1 MLILLADNGTDVLN
15 LAGAMSLV
23 ATAGSVTI
31 ASPGS
36 VSLGD
41 VTASG
46 TSITLFEDAS
56 TSLANIQTP
65 GSLVVTSSGSITDVV
80 GANIQATT
88 LNAIAGTFILLADNA
103 TDVLNLSGAVSLVAT
118 AGSVTIAG
126 PGSVS
131 LGDITASGTSI
142 TLFEDANTSLASLQT
157 PGSLAVTSSGAI
169 TDIAGANIQAGTL
182 NATAGTFLLLADN
195 ATDVLNLSGAVSL
208 VATTGSVTIASPG
221 SVSLGDITA
230 SGTSITLFE
239 DASTSLASLQTPGS
253 LAVTSSASIIDIAG
267 ANIQAATWNA
277 TAGTFVLLADN
288 AKDQIAILGKTLFTA
303 AGTIDI
309 SSLGV
314 ANFGTVGFV
323 GQAVRLSEDSGT
335 HLDGL
340 QVASLSIQSRDSIT
354 QSGLDTG
361 AGTSILSING
371 PLDLSLADSPG
382 YVDLLRASADPTL
395 NTSVGRLLD
404 NRIHGVVTADGV
416 DGNFALRNA
425 SGQARIGLLEGRFQD
440 LTLWHTSNAIALV
453 DQGYKVD
460 GNFIAIAG
468 VDVSVAAPFTNNP
481 IDRIVAPLATIT
493 DSASRINVLGNANF
507 LAAGSIGLSDQ
518 IDEQLRVSSGVT
530 SLVSLGGSRIFL
542 GGSGTVVLSAVGAS
556 SSSISGGQK
565 GDVEL
570 RLSSSV
576 LLTNPTMPRP
586 DGHILDFTTA
596 NLSLGV
602 QGNLGTT
609 PGTRMDIAG
618 NLTGV
623 ADGAINIANSSFE
636 ILRVDGTTNLSSTSG
651 SIRMGQSGTL
661 QLQDVTWSANA
672 GSIEVGGQGDT
683 SLGLIEAYAL
693 QISIQEDRDMLVVAA
708 IASNQISL
716 ASSNSIVNTQAYDP
730 TGGQGIATNLLTLDA
745 GTFAHL
751 GPVSVNALQ
760 ASVQANSRLSEN
772 GLFVLNALADRI
784 GQSYLDSVNQNLP
797 FGITVSE
804 QLLSGESLTELRMR
818 ASFIQSFARDYGLFI
833 QNDRLLTVH
842 GINSIG
848 DGVRIYVETVGASD
862 LVLEGAVVQQ
872 FTNQD
877 PGGVVLIAGGQV
889 VIGPLGGVQ
898 IQSAV
903 SDASTVRSVLQVK
916 LVASAFD
923 AGQGPIGYQSTRDVL
938 YSSDAFADS
947 GTQNVLQR
955 VSTQLGV
962 ASEAGFQT
970 LIRYAD
976 GSSQLFDENQ
986 ELDASLRSGIP
997 GSLRPGTIE
1006 AHVATQGDAA
1016 VTERAIPFEDTF
1028 LGSQQTMPTIAIF
1041 RRSAEFFIFEQ
1052 AGQSDATVLR
1062 IDGIPFADPV
1072 NGVLSPG
1079 RKISLPMTTEI
1090 VITPTILIEP
1100 IRDGILTPTNYLM
1113 NNSDVEPSILSD
1125 AKFEVFIVKVGF
1137 EDADRDGQPSD
1148 RELPARSEIQIMKI
1162 LESREEIPN
1171 EATAE
1176 KSAELSM
1183 TLKAGEPKMQTQEIK
1198 SNQVPTPNQ
1207 IQSWID
1213 EYRNDPSKPSGAYAV
1228 ILIDSVS
1235 GAKVLKVFAVRD
1247 FDSPSPQDQDS
1258 SVNDASPTPLQP
1270 ITPEGDDQPAPNK
1283 ALLKENKSTS
1293 MMLTEDAL
1301 TKLAECESETQEGT
1315 ALGLT
1320 AGSILIATKDQ
1331 TCRFGKIARRIRKA
1345 RLTGTGIPH
1354 E

>member
-1 MLILLADNGTDVLN
+1 M
-15 LAGAMSLV
+15 
-23 ATAGSVTI
+23 
-31 ASPGS
+31 
-36 VSLGD
+36 
-41 VTASG
+41 
-46 TSITLFEDAS
+46 
-56 TSLANIQTP
+56 
-65 GSLVVTSSGSITDVV
+65 
-80 GANIQATT
+80 
-88 LNAIAGTFILLADNA
+88 LADNA
-103 TDVLNLSGAVSLVAT
+103 TDVLNLSDAVSLVAT
-118 AGSVTIAG
+118 AGSVAIAG

-142 TLFEDANTSLASLQT
+142 TLFEDANTSLANIQT
-157 PGSLAVTSSGAI
+157 PGSFAVTSSGSI

-182 NATAGTFLLLADN
+182 NATAGTFILLADN
-195 ATDVLNLSGAVSL
+195 AS
-208 VATTGSVTIASPG
+208 
-221 SVSLGDITA
+221 
-230 SGTSITLFE
+230 
-239 DASTSLASLQTPGS
+239 
-253 LAVTSSASIIDIAG
+253 
-267 ANIQAATWNA
+267 
-277 TAGTFVLLADN
+277 
-288 AKDQIAILGKTLFTA
+288 DQIAILGKTLFTA
-303 AGTIDI
+303 VGTIDI

-314 ANFGTVGFV
+314 ANFGSVGFV

-335 HLDGL
+335 HLDGS

-361 AGTSILSING
+361 AGTSVLSING

-382 YVDLLRASADPTL
+382 YVDLLRASAEPTL

-440 LTLWHTSNAIALV
+440 LTLWHTSNSIALI

-481 IDRIVAPLATIT
+481 IDRIVASLATIT

-530 SLVSLGGSRIFL
+530 SLVSLGGSRILL
-542 GGSGTVVLSAVGAS
+542 GDSGTVVLSAVGAS

-570 RLSSSV
+570 RLGSSV

-623 ADGAINIANSSFE
+623 ADGAINIANSSLE

-751 GPVSVNALQ
+751 GPVSVNGLQ
-760 ASVQANSRLSEN
+760 ASIQANSRLSEN

-976 GSSQLFDENQ
+976 GTSQLFDENQ

-1162 LESREEIPN
+1162 LESREENPN

-1228 ILIDSVS
+1228 VLIDSVS

-1270 ITPEGDDQPAPNK
+1270 KTPEGDDQPAPNK

-1293 MMLTEDAL
+1293 MLLTEDAL
-1301 TKLAECESETQEGT
+1301 TKLAECESETQDGT